1 MVHQHFVLVDPFTVT
16 ENIILGDE
24 GGAILDTRAAE
35 RRSPSSR
42 DAYGFQIDPQ
52 RRRSRTSPSVRS
64 SASRS

>member
-24 GGAILDTRAAE
+24 GERMLDLGAANERVAE
-35 RRSPSSR
+35 LARSYGFAIDPAPSSR
-42 DAYGFQIDPQ
+42 TS
-52 RRRSRTSPSVRS
+52 RSARS